1 MNPLALPLL
10 IACILLFIAVLALI
24 FAFKTG
30 DELKKEYNEALK
42 RIDEQDKEIKYYV
55 NENNKSNS

>member
-10 IACILLFIAVLALI
+10 IACILLFTAIVALI

-30 DELKKEYNEALK
+30 DELKKEHQEALK
-42 RIDEQDKEIKYYV
+42 RIEQLYKETKHYV
-55 NENNKSNS
+55 KHK

>member
-10 IACILLFIAVLALI
+10 IACILLFTAIVALI

-30 DELKKEYNEALK
+30 DKLKKEYNESLK
-42 RIDEQDKEIKYYV
+42 RIDEQDKEIKYYI